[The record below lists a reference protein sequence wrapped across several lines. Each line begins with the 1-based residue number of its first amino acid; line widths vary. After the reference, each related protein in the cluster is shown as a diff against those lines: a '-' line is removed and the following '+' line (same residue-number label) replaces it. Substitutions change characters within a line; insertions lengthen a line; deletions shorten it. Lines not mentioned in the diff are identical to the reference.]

1 MQAML
6 RLNTFTISHFSE
18 KARWALDFNQIK
30 YTERALV
37 PGAHLWTMR
46 QLQAESRVPLLE
58 HDGQLIQGSGAI
70 LNYLEQNL
78 NAKRLSV
85 STSQAARCA
94 ELEALADR
102 AFGLGIQRIFYGPLL
117 ANRRT
122 IVDLW
127 SQGGPAW
134 SRVFLNLSYPL
145 LATGVARKYKV
156 RPDKVAEAKDLF
168 RKTFDYF
175 NVIFRDNTYLMGDHI
190 TRADVTVASLLAP
203 LCCPPEHVARWPAA
217 MPAEIEAFQNEFRGH
232 PTWNFVLRLY
242 HQQRRSR

>member
-1 MQAML
+1 ML
-6 RLNTFTISHFSE
+6 RLNTFTLSHFSE
-18 KARWALDFNQIK
+18 KARWALDFNQIT
-30 YTERALV
+30 YTERALL

-46 QLQAESRVPLLE
+46 QLQADSRVPLLE
-58 HDGQLIQGSGAI
+58 HDGHLIQGSGAI
-70 LNYLEQNL
+70 LDYVEQSL
-78 NAKRLSV
+78 KAKRLSV
-85 STSQAARCA
+85 SAPQVARCA

-122 IVDLW
+122 MVDLW
-127 SQGGPAW
+127 SQGGPTW

-145 LATGVARKYKV
+145 LAKGVARKYKV

-168 RKTFDYF
+168 RKTFDTF
-175 NVIFRDNTYLMGDHI
+175 NVIFRDNPYLIGDHI
-190 TRADVTVASLLAP
+190 TRADVTLASLLAP
-203 LCCPPEHVARWPAA
+203 LCCPPEHVTRWPAT
-217 MPAEIEAFQNEFRGH
+217 MPEEIAKFQNEFRGH

>member
-1 MQAML
+1 ML

-18 KARWALDFNQIK
+18 KARWALDFNQVK

-46 QLQAESRVPLLE
+46 QLQAESSVPLLE
-58 HDGQLIQGSGAI
+58 HDGRLIQGSGAI
-70 LNYLEQNL
+70 LDYLEQGL
-78 NAKRLSV
+78 SAKRLSV
-85 STSQAARCA
+85 TAQQAEHCA
-94 ELEALADR
+94 ELESLADR

-134 SRVFLNLSYPL
+134 SRPFLNVGYPL
-145 LATGVARKYKV
+145 LAKGVARKYKIE
-156 RPDKVAEAKDLF
+156 PDKVAQAKDLF
-168 RKTFDYF
+168 RRSFDRL
-175 NVIFRDNTYLMGDHI
+175 NVMLRDSPYLIGDHI
-190 TRADVTVASLLAP
+190 TRADITVASLLAP
-203 LCCPPEHVARWPAA
+203 LCCPREHVTRWPMQ
-217 MPAEIEAFQNEFRGH
+217 MPEEIVAFQNEFRGH